1 MKMEDI
7 SLIFFR
13 IWSDFCVDISL
24 KKVFYFIRV
33 YVVVQA
39 VRSMKLVYES
49 TQVFYQEK
57 NLLNIP

>member
-1 MKMEDI
+1 
-7 SLIFFR
+7 LA
-13 IWSDFCVDISL
+13 
-24 KKVFYFIRV
+24 
-33 YVVVQA
+33 VVVQA